1 MRGYLSSRKLSNV
14 KGRINY
20 ITNERK
26 QENIVDYYN
35 TTDNEFWKMLAS
47 ENRARHKEVNAGG
60 KCCEAREFIIGIP
73 QDSNI
78 TAQQMCNIFKNKFK
92 VECTCAIHQNN
103 KNRVVNRH
111 CHLIFSERR
120 KLEQPEIVEEKRAT
134 RTYYYDSKGNKCKKA
149 DAVKVVKKGDI
160 LKKSKTRYF
169 TDKNDFFKSQKFVYD
184 CKELFLKNTL
194 NLEWSFESEKRDK
207 ELSEKHIGKN
217 NPNEEYIKYNNELKA
232 MVKNVCNASD
242 FVLEQ
247 EKGSN
252 LKELKEE
259 YSIKSFAATKYE
271 ENANKVYS
279 FVMER
284 QSIYKDRVK
293 NEIKTHNMVNE
304 DIYFLQSEDYILQPV
319 QERIISDYEPKTKT
333 RNKPKVIEF
342 LKEKLVSMFER
353 IQKLIDIQDL
363 LYIEPKNQIEIRKD
377 KRNGNIYTKDS
388 SHIRK
393 EKSKDDYEL
402 EL

>member
-20 ITNERK
+20 ITNEKK
-26 QENIVDYYN
+26 QENIFDYYN
-35 TTDNEFWKMLAS
+35 TTDNEFWKMLAI

-73 QDSNI
+73 QDSKI
-78 TAQQMCNIFKNKFK
+78 TAQQMCNIFKSKYE

-103 KNRVVNRH
+103 KNGVINRH

-120 KLEQPEIVEEKRAT
+120 KLEHPEIVEEKRAT

-169 TDKNDFFKSQKFVYD
+169 TEKNDFFKSQKFIYD
-184 CKELFLKNTL
+184 CKELFLKDTL

-217 NPNEEYIKYNNELKA
+217 NPNEQYIKYNNELKA
-232 MVKNVCNASD
+232 MIKNVCNASD
-242 FVLEQ
+242 FVLDQ

-259 YSIKSFAATKYE
+259 YNIKSFAATKYE

-279 FVMER
+279 FVIER
-284 QSIYKDRVK
+284 QIGRASCRERV
-293 NEIKTHNMVNE
+293 
-304 DIYFLQSEDYILQPV
+304 F
-319 QERIISDYEPKTKT
+319 
-333 RNKPKVIEF
+333 
-342 LKEKLVSMFER
+342 
-353 IQKLIDIQDL
+353 
-363 LYIEPKNQIEIRKD
+363 
-377 KRNGNIYTKDS
+377 
-388 SHIRK
+388 
-393 EKSKDDYEL
+393 
-402 EL
+402 

>member
-103 KNRVVNRH
+103 KNGVVNRH

-149 DAVKVVKKGDI
+149 DSVKVVKKGDI

-242 FVLEQ
+242 FVLEK

-319 QERIISDYEPKTKT
+319 QDRIISDYEQKTKT

-377 KRNGNIYTKDS
+377 KLNGNIYTKDS

-393 EKSKDDYEL
+393 EKI
-402 EL
+402 

>member
-20 ITNERK
+20 ITNEKK
-26 QENIVDYYN
+26 QENIFDYYN
-35 TTDNEFWKMLAS
+35 TTDNEFWKMLAI

-73 QDSNI
+73 QDSKI
-78 TAQQMCNIFKNKFK
+78 TAQQMCNIFKSKYE

-103 KNRVVNRH
+103 KNGVINRH

-120 KLEQPEIVEEKRAT
+120 KLEHPEIVEEKRAT

-169 TDKNDFFKSQKFVYD
+169 TEKNDFFKSQKFIYD
-184 CKELFLKNTL
+184 CKELFLKDTL

-217 NPNEEYIKYNNELKA
+217 NPNEQYIKYNNELKA
-232 MVKNVCNASD
+232 MIKNVCNASD
-242 FVLEQ
+242 FVLDQ

-259 YSIKSFAATKYE
+259 YNIKSFAATKYE

-279 FVMER
+279 FVIER

-304 DIYFLQSEDYILQPV
+304 DIYFLQSEDYILQPT

-393 EKSKDDYEL
+393 EKSRDDYEL

>member
-103 KNRVVNRH
+103 KNGVVNRH

-333 RNKPKVIEF
+333 RNKPKAIEF

>member
-35 TTDNEFWKMLAS
+35 TTDNEFWEMLAS

-103 KNRVVNRH
+103 KNGVVNRH

-149 DAVKVVKKGDI
+149 DSVKVVKKGDI

-293 NEIKTHNMVNE
+293 NEIKSHNMVNE
-304 DIYFLQSEDYILQPV
+304 DIYFLQSKDYILQPV

>member
-20 ITNERK
+20 ITNEKK

-35 TTDNEFWKMLAS
+35 TTDNEFWKMLAIES
-47 ENRARHKEVNAGG
+47 RARHKEVNAGG

-73 QDSNI
+73 QDSKI
-78 TAQQMCNIFKNKFK
+78 TAQQMCNIFKNKYE

-103 KNRVVNRH
+103 KNGVINRH

-120 KLEQPEIVEEKRAT
+120 KLEHPEIVEEKRAT

-169 TDKNDFFKSQKFVYD
+169 TEKNDFFKSQKFIYD
-184 CKELFLKNTL
+184 CKELFLKDTL

-242 FVLEQ
+242 FVLDH

-259 YSIKSFAATKYE
+259 YNIKSFAATKYE

-279 FVMER
+279 FVIER

-304 DIYFLQSEDYILQPV
+304 DIYFLQSEDYILQPT

-393 EKSKDDYEL
+393 EKSRDDYEL

>member
-103 KNRVVNRH
+103 KNGVVNRH